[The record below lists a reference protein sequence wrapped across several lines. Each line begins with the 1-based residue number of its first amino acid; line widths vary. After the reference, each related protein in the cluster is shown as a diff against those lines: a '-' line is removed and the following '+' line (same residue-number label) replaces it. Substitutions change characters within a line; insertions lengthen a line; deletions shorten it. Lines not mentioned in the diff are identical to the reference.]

1 LKSQDLLSIFLA
13 IGITVVSVGI
23 AFAGDTLVEEKIK
36 TTQNISVSQNEPVV
50 SRGSVAAQGV
60 GFGGI
65 TNVDGES
72 IEFEFIPGN
81 EINLDEGNGFVRAKI
96 TYTGYLQQMGRVTLN
111 VFSVNTGESVSK
123 EEIFLDLKGDNIW
136 YTDVMHRFDKQNFI
150 DNPDLLGTY
159 LLRVDTEHGTYS
171 GKTPFTVS
179 MPSVKPIVTKAAVTS
194 VAPVSVQ
201 KAAVSANVEKT
212 VEVTTTAN
220 SFNLS
225 DLEPLFKEKVSKAYL
240 TKILKE
246 YYAKNISK
254 EEFVHLKSF
263 EDLDCSVS
271 FIDTPEGEEIN
282 ISCNLKSV
290 K

>member
-1 LKSQDLLSIFLA
+1 MKSQDLLGIFFA
-13 IGITVVSVGI
+13 IGITVISVGI
-23 AFAGDTLVEEKIK
+23 AFAGESLVEEKIQP
-36 TTQNISVSQNEPVV
+36 TQNTITSQPEPIV

-60 GFGGI
+60 GFGAI

-72 IEFEFIPGN
+72 IEFEFVPGN
-81 EINLDEGNGFVRAKI
+81 EINLDEHEFVRAKI
-96 TYTGYLQQMGRVTLN
+96 TYNGYLQQMGKVTLN
-111 VFSVNTGESVSK
+111 VFSVNTGESIKKS
-123 EEIFLDLKGDNIW
+123 EIFLDLKGENIW
-136 YTDVMHRFDKQNFI
+136 VSDIMHRFDKQNFI
-150 DNPDLLGTY
+150 DNPDLIGTY
-159 LLRVDTEHGTYS
+159 LLRIDTEHGTYS
-171 GKTPFTVS
+171 GKSPFTVT
-179 MPSVKPIVTKAAVTS
+179 MPSVKPVVEQSAVL

-201 KAAVSANVEKT
+201 KATVSSNVEKT
-212 VEVTTTAN
+212 VEVTTNAN

-246 YYAKNISK
+246 YYAKNITK

-271 FIDTPEGEEIN
+271 FIDAPDGEEIN

-290 K
+290 E